1 METIELSEAQ
11 RRFGYWC
18 RQALAGEFVA
28 IRVGETTLQLYPMSE
43 MDCAVHGIT
52 PPWLSTGL
60 MACGAVHSGRRTIS
74 NRKMPFSRRRRGGR
88 AARRHRVP
96 STLIGYGRTVL
107 TSFRRDRA
115 DACARFDRLAE
126 LGRDATFDDYCAP
139 LSREEF
145 ARCLRESAK
154 CSR

>member
-18 RQALAGEFVA
+18 RKALAGEFVA
-28 IRVGETTLQLYPMSE
+28 IRVGDTTLQLYPMNE
-43 MDCAVHGIT
+43 VDCAMHGIT

-60 MACGAVHSGRRTIS
+60 IAGGAVRSRRRTIS
-74 NRKMPFSRRRRGGR
+74 TRKMPFSRQRHGRR
-88 AARRHRVP
+88 ADWRHRVP

-107 TSFRRDRA
+107 TPFRRSRA
-115 DACARFDRLAE
+115 DACGRFGRLAE
-126 LGRDATFDDYCAP
+126 LGRDATFDDGCAP

-154 CSR
+154 RSR